1 MMNVTSQS
9 LQSLQSLM
17 IAAVVGMLS
26 GTHTAIWGMYKDA
39 IHEGFAV
46 RRFVRSILV
55 GGAVA
60 VAIQLALGLPL
71 PGAAA
76 IIVLF
81 GLAYAAERG
90 IVEIWKTFVREEDQ
104 SKYTIPMQFSVHGVP
119 VRSRGARL
127 AAGAVYVAIVALCL
141 FAVTRLELGPL
152 GIPTPVRS
160 ALIGLT
166 VGAIIA
172 FGGAW
177 KDAPTEGFDPLKF
190 FRSPCL
196 TVVFALLLSQLTDSY
211 LQVAVGA
218 IGYERATAETY
229 KTFFFPSKPR
239 GKFAG
244 KPVLFPEMLRRRRY
258 FVPAYAAIWAV
269 VIVAGV
275 VALRDLPSRAGVQL
289 DVLPPR
295 SHTVARP

>member
-1 MMNVTSQS
+1 MTHVSVHS
-9 LQSLQSLM
+9 LSL
-17 IAAVVGMLS
+17 AAVVGILS

-46 RRFVRSILV
+46 RRFVRSVIV

-60 VAIQLALGLPL
+60 VAIQLTLALPL

-76 IIVLF
+76 VIVLF

-90 IVEIWKTFVREEDQ
+90 IVEVWKTFVREEDQ

-119 VRSRGARL
+119 VRGRSVRL
-127 AAGAVYVAIVALCL
+127 AAGAAYVGIVVLCL
-141 FAVTRLELGPL
+141 VAVTHVAPGPR
-152 GIPTPVRS
+152 GTPTLPSS

-177 KDAPTEGFDPLKF
+177 KDAPTEGFDTLKF
-190 FRSPCL
+190 FRSPCM

-211 LQVAVGA
+211 LQLAVGA

-244 KPVLFPEMLRRRRY
+244 KPVLFPEMLTRRRY
-258 FVPAYAAIWAV
+258 FVPAYVAIWTI
-269 VIVAGV
+269 VIVTGV
-275 VALRDLPSRAGVQL
+275 AALRGVPPRGVTQL
-289 DVLPPR
+289 DLLVPPR
-295 SHTVARP
+295 QAGARP

>member
-55 GGAVA
+55 GGAVS
-60 VAIQLALGLPL
+60 VAIQVALGLPL

-127 AAGAVYVAIVALCL
+127 AAGAGYVAIVAACL

-152 GIPTPVRS
+152 GTPTPVRS

-190 FRSPCL
+190 FRSPGL

>member
-1 MMNVTSQS
+1 MTHVSVHS
-9 LQSLQSLM
+9 LSL
-17 IAAVVGMLS
+17 AAVVGILS

-46 RRFVRSILV
+46 RRFVRSVIV

-60 VAIQLALGLPL
+60 VAIQLTLALAL

-76 IIVLF
+76 VIVLF

-90 IVEIWKTFVREEDQ
+90 IVEVWKTFVREEDQ

-119 VRSRGARL
+119 VRGRRVRL
-127 AAGAVYVAIVALCL
+127 AAGAAYVGIVVLCL
-141 FAVTRLELGPL
+141 VAVTHVAPGPR
-152 GIPTPVRS
+152 GTPTLLSS

-177 KDAPTEGFDPLKF
+177 KDAPTEGFDMLKF
-190 FRSPCL
+190 FRSPCM

-211 LQVAVGA
+211 LQLAVGA

-244 KPVLFPEMLRRRRY
+244 KPVLFPEMLTRRRY
-258 FVPAYAAIWAV
+258 FVPAYVAIWTI
-269 VIVAGV
+269 VIVTGV
-275 VALRDLPSRAGVQL
+275 VALRGVPSRGVTQL
-289 DVLPPR
+289 DLLVPPR
-295 SHTVARP
+295 QAGARP